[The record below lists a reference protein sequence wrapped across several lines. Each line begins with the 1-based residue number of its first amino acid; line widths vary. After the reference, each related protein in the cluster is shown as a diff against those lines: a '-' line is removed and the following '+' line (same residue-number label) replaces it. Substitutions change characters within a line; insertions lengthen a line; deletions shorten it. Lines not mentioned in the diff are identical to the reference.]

1 MTDDWPWELTG
12 ATALLALSLP
22 QQRWPLW
29 LRLTFQTAC
38 LLGITALIAPS
49 FGSPFS
55 PQFTSSDT
63 ARRIWEQSLE
73 AGWWF
78 MAARIAVTAVR
89 LVVVFESRPRETQFL
104 SDLLTGVIYL
114 AALLAIFRFAFSLQV
129 TALLATSGVIAIVL
143 GLALQSTL
151 SDVFSGLSIGLERPF
166 KPGDFVWIEGGVE
179 GRVTQINWRSTHFVN
194 AETNLAIVPNSV
206 IAKARLINR
215 SEPTLV
221 YRDTVVIRLDPAKE
235 TGLCTATLTAAVKA
249 CHAPLRRPP
258 PEVNCTGLHG
268 DGNLYEIAY
277 SVAASDQ
284 VQGARNELFGSV
296 QRHLYHQGVGIG
308 TAGLQAAPSPPAP
321 TLNELLER
329 SDLFGVL
336 NKDARDALAPY
347 FVESSL
353 NEGDRLIEQGSVP
366 DALFVIVAGAVELTV
381 KDGAA
386 PFVVSLKGPG
396 ESLGVIGLVTSTEV
410 TSTATALTPLR
421 AYRLSKAR
429 IADAIHDEPTLA
441 TGIEALAKCGRAALR
456 RDAAAPEGEEAIK
469 PELLLSRLRHFVQVL
484 MVSR

>member
-1 MTDDWPWELTG
+1 MIG
-12 ATALLALSLP
+12 ATAILAVAIP
-22 QQRWPLW
+22 HARWPLW
-29 LRLTFQTAC
+29 IRLTFQTAC
-38 LLGITALIAPS
+38 LLGMTALMARS
-49 FGSPFS
+49 FGSPFTPEFS
-55 PQFTSSDT
+55 SSDT
-63 ARRIWEQSLE
+63 ARRIWEQLLE

-78 MAARIAVTAVR
+78 MAAQIAVAAVR

-114 AALLAIFRFAFSLQV
+114 AATLAIFRFAFSLQV

-194 AETNLAIVPNSV
+194 AETNLAIIPNSV

-215 SEPTLV
+215 SEPTRV

-235 TGLCTATLTAAVKA
+235 TGLCIAALTAAVKA
-249 CHAPLRRPP
+249 CRAPLPLP
-258 PEVNCTGLHG
+258 SPEVKCTGLHG

-277 SVAASDQ
+277 SVAAIDQ
-284 VQGARNELFGSV
+284 LQEARNQVFGSV
-296 QRHLYHQGVGIG
+296 QKHLYHQGVGMA
-308 TAGLQAAPSPPAP
+308 TAGLQAAPSPAAP
-321 TLNELLER
+321 SLNELLER

-347 FVESSL
+347 FVEASL

-366 DALFVIVAGAVELTV
+366 EALFILAAGTVELTV
-381 KDGAA
+381 KEGAA
-386 PFVVSLKGPG
+386 PLVVSLMGPG
-396 ESLGVIGLVTSTEV
+396 ESLGVIGLVTNSEV

-421 AYRLSKAR
+421 AYQLSKAR
-429 IADAIHDEPTLA
+429 IADAIRDEPTLA

-456 RDAAAPEGEEAIK
+456 RDAAAPEGEEVIK